1 MFVSVV
7 SLVPSTAC
15 HITTCEHGSIC
26 EDRDDDN
33 RGREDS
39 CHALCDRLVV
49 CGNVAGGDYDACM
62 STCSAE
68 YDRSPAS
75 TANGC
80 KCAARASCSEIS
92 GRQCPGAPPIGGGY
106 GTTSTTGSG
115 SVTTSAT
122 VTGSGAG
129 GGTSSSTSTS
139 GAGGCCSVT
148 TGSTSTTS
156 TTSSTTTGAG
166 GAYGHGGAPS
176 DAGAGTCGD

>member
-1 MFVSVV
+1 RVPGTESRSDRQFEASDREDHVKNRLAWMFVSIV
-7 SLVPSTAC
+7 SSVIPSTAC

-26 EDRDDDN
+26 EDRDDN

-39 CHALCDRLVV
+39 CHALCDRHVI

-68 YDRSPAS
+68 YDRSPTS

-106 GTTSTTGSG
+106 GTTTT
-115 SVTTSAT
+115 
-122 VTGSGAG
+122 
-129 GGTSSSTSTS
+129 
-139 GAGGCCSVT
+139 
-148 TGSTSTTS
+148 
-156 TTSSTTTGAG
+156 
-166 GAYGHGGAPS
+166 
-176 DAGAGTCGD
+176 